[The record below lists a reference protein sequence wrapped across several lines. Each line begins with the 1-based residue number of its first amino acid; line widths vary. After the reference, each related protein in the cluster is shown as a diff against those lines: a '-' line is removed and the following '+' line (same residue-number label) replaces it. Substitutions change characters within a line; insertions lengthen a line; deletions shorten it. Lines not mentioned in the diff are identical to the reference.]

1 MSSDASCEK
10 PEAFIWRRL
19 LKERTFWAFALAL
32 LLIVAMGSMRPDK
45 PAGMYPKKYWATK
58 IGWRHCADAVLTGD
72 SRTLMSLS
80 PAEMRKVLDYDRILN
95 FGFGA
100 NWYAPKYLETV
111 EEVLDPKSNNK
122 AVMMGI
128 TPHSLTYR
136 TRGIGHF
143 LNFIQVSKQD
153 IFFDIHLA
161 PLLNFL
167 DPMSFRDAYLGLFP
181 NLAPTRTQKEFFSD
195 GWVSVH
201 KQPTGKRREVKR
213 YQGIFKQRQVS
224 QQTIDILLEF
234 VAKWSNSGIKVYG
247 FKLPTCKEMVELENK
262 VSGFNESTF
271 VKAFEKAGGIWIPV
285 DEDGYD
291 SFDGSHLQDIGAVE
305 FSRSLA
311 LKIRDIEQQNI
322 KAVVVH

>member
-1 MSSDASCEK
+1 MSSDASYEK
-10 PEAFIWRRL
+10 PEAISWRQV
-19 LKERTFWAFALAL
+19 LKDRTYRTIALSL
-32 LLIVAMGSMRPDK
+32 LLIIGMGLMRPDK
-45 PAGMYPKKYWATK
+45 PAGMYPKKYWAKK

-100 NWYAPKYLETV
+100 NWYARKYLETV

-153 IFFDIHLA
+153 IYFDVHLA
-161 PLLNFL
+161 ALLNFL
-167 DPMSFRDAYLGLFP
+167 DPMSFHDAYQGLFP
-181 NLAPTRTQKEFFSD
+181 SLAPTHTRKEFFAD

-201 KQPTGKRREVKR
+201 KEPTGKRREVKR
-213 YQGIFKQRQVS
+213 YQGIFKKRQVS
-224 QQTIDILLEF
+224 QETIDILLEF
-234 VAKWSNSGIKVYG
+234 VTKWSNSGIKVYG
-247 FKLPTCKEMVELENK
+247 FKLPTCKEMVELENN
-262 VSGFNESTF
+262 VSGFNQSEF
-271 VKAFEKAGGIWIPV
+271 VEAFERAGGVWIPV
-285 DEDGYD
+285 NEDGYD
-291 SFDGSHLQDIGAVE
+291 SFDGSHLQDIGALE

-311 LKIRDIEQQNI
+311 LKIRDIEQQKNQT
-322 KAVVVH
+322 VVVD